1 MTMDSYYD
9 HDPWKQAMNVA
20 KFSACLQ
27 VYQCITTHNSQQ
39 ESVWIA
45 KFMDH
50 LITLIHVHIATEV
63 IQLPH
68 SKQH

>member
-1 MTMDSYYD
+1 M
-9 HDPWKQAMNVA
+9 
-20 KFSACLQ
+20 
-27 VYQCITTHNSQQ
+27 
-39 ESVWIA
+39 WIA

-68 SKQH
+68 SKQQACFINIDVWLVTLTDKNALASNRLYDHSS